1 MSYPIHT
8 SQNLWEIPE
17 LTQINR
23 LDMHSGSVPFGDR
36 NQAVAGDKYRSPWV
50 KELNGEW
57 AFALF
62 HKPEDVPG
70 KALGT
75 DYDDGDWGL
84 IPVPG
89 NWTMMDYWDKPA
101 YTNVQMPYDNTPPV
115 VPEENPTGVYR
126 TVFELPENWLDR
138 RIVLHF
144 GGVENYF
151 EVYLNDVFIGMGK
164 DNRLPSEFDLADA
177 ARPGTNVLAVK
188 VLKWADVNYIE
199 DQDQWWQAG
208 IFREVFLYASEHAFI
223 KDVFALSE
231 LDLASPTLDGVLT
244 LRTELGF
251 SLINEA
257 YGRNGPSED
266 FRVEAELV
274 SPEEKTL
281 QTETCAIDWR
291 FRRSGYV
298 GNITMRVPDC
308 RAWTAETP
316 TLYTIVVT
324 LKDDRGRTLDIR
336 SVKTGFRT
344 VRVDDGE
351 LKING
356 RAVMIRGVNRHEHDD
371 TLGRVATRKMM
382 LKDIL
387 LLKQFNFNA
396 VRTSHYPDTTEWYDL
411 CDEYGIYILDETNL
425 ETHANY
431 ATLCRDPRW
440 KNQFVER
447 GTRMVLRDRNHPCVF
462 GWSLGN
468 ESGNGGNH
476 DAMHAAM
483 SALDDSRIFH
493 HEGELKAGWNQGG
506 FEWSA
511 PRSGINAIVDPM
523 YPPPAKMLEWAA
535 SPERDGR
542 PFIYCEYAHAMGNSC
557 GGLKDYWDVFD
568 SVKGAQGGFIWEWVD
583 HGILQKDEKGREFW
597 AYGGDF
603 GEEIHDSNFCT
614 DGMIWPD
621 RTPHPC
627 MYEFKK
633 LAQPLK
639 MEALDIET
647 GRYRITNRH
656 WAVPLS
662 CLAGTWELTVD
673 GCVVKKGDLPRV
685 DAGPEESRE
694 ISVDL
699 PPPELTVGQ
708 EAHVTFRFRM
718 REATPWCEAG
728 HEVAWEQF
736 ALPWKGAFPGAT
748 RPEQPVKI
756 EEADDGVTVTCGEL
770 AVVVNPAEG
779 IVRHVSFSGDQVL
792 GKAPE
797 LSIWRANTDNDGIRA
812 WSGQNAKP
820 LGLWRAEG
828 LDARRTLEKSAR
840 VVMAGDNAEITL
852 RAVYTGRGSDKRF
865 VHDQVWTVCPTGDIR
880 VDNTVSCD
888 ENLPTLPRIGVE
900 MATPPNFEQVE
911 WFGRGPWENYIDRKA
926 GSPVGCYS
934 GTVDEQFVNYILPQE
949 NGNKC
954 DVRWFSV
961 TNGTVGLKFA
971 GQELLE
977 FSVRH
982 FTDDD
987 LYASAHTNE
996 LADKRRPETMIH
1008 LDHKQR
1014 GVGTGSCGPQTFEPY
1029 TVAPGVYHFTYTI
1042 QCFEL
1047 IR

>member
-1 MSYPIHT
+1 MSYPIRT
-8 SQNLWEIPE
+8 SRNLWEIPE
-17 LTQINR
+17 LTHLNR
-23 LDMHSGSVPFGDR
+23 LDMRAGGFPFADR
-36 NQAVAGDKYRSPWV
+36 GQALAGDTGTSPWV
-50 KELNGEW
+50 KNLNGDW
-57 AFALF
+57 KFFLF
-62 HKPEDVPG
+62 HKPADVPEE
-70 KALGT
+70 ALGAAF
-75 DYDDGDWGL
+75 DDADWGL

-89 NWTMMDYWDKPA
+89 NWTMMDYWDKPV
-101 YTNVQMPYDNTPPV
+101 YTNVQMPYDNTPPL

-126 TVFELPENWLDR
+126 TVFEVPENWLNR

-151 EVYLNDVFIGMGK
+151 EVYVNDVFIGMGK
-164 DNRLPSEFDLADA
+164 DNRLPSEFDLADSV
-177 ARPGTNVLAVK
+177 RPGTNTLAFK
-188 VLKWADVNYIE
+188 VLKWADTNYIE

-208 IFREVFLYASEHAFI
+208 IFRDVLLYSSEHAFV
-223 KDVFALSE
+223 KDVFARGE
-231 LDLASPTLDGVLT
+231 LDLASPALDGVLT
-244 LRTELGF
+244 LRVELGF
-251 SLINEA
+251 SLNSDT

-266 FRVEAELV
+266 LCVEAELV
-274 SPEEKTL
+274 SPEGKTS
-281 QTETCAIDWR
+281 QTESCVIDRR

-298 GNITMRVPDC
+298 GEMAMRVPAC
-308 RAWTAETP
+308 QAWTAETP
-316 TLYTIVVT
+316 SLYTVVVT
-324 LKDDRGRTLDIR
+324 LKDNQGRVMDTR
-336 SVKTGFRT
+336 AVKTGFRT
-344 VRVDDGE
+344 VRVEDGE

-356 RAVMIRGVNRHEHDD
+356 RAIMIRGVNRHEHDD
-371 TLGRVATRKMM
+371 TLGRVATREMM

-387 LLKQFNFNA
+387 LLKRFNFNA

-411 CDEYGIYILDETNL
+411 CDEYGLYILDEANV

-431 ATLCRDPRW
+431 PTLCRDPRW

-476 DAMHAAM
+476 DAMYAAM

-493 HEGELKAGWNQGG
+493 HEGEQKAGWSQGG

-511 PRSGINAIVDPM
+511 PRSGINAFVDPM

-557 GGLKDYWDVFD
+557 GGLKDYWDVFE

-583 HGILQKDEKGREFW
+583 HGILQKDENGREYW

-639 MEALDIET
+639 VEAVDVET
-647 GRYRITNRH
+647 GLYRITNRY

-662 CLAGTWELTVD
+662 CLTGTWELTVD
-673 GCVVKKGDLPRV
+673 GRVVDDGDLPCV

-694 ISVDL
+694 IRVDL
-699 PPPELTVGQ
+699 PRPELMAGQ
-708 EAHVTFRFRM
+708 EAHVIFRFKM

-736 ALPWKGAFPGAT
+736 ALPWTGNIKGAPRVGQA
-748 RPEQPVKI
+748 VDI
-756 EEADDGVTVTCGEL
+756 EETGDIVTVTRGEL
-770 AVVVNPAEG
+770 AVVVSLAEG
-779 IVRHVSFSGDQVL
+779 MVKAVLFSGDHVL
-792 GKAPE
+792 TKAPE

-828 LDARRTLEKSAR
+828 LNEKRTLERSAR
-840 VVMAGDNAEITL
+840 VTKADENAEITL
-852 RAVYTGRGSDKRF
+852 RAVCAGRGSDKRF
-865 VHDQVWTVCPTGDIR
+865 VHDQVWTVCPKGDIQ
-880 VDNTVSCD
+880 VVNTVTCD
-888 ENLPTLPRIGVE
+888 EGLPTLPRIGVE
-900 MATPPNFEQVE
+900 MATAPNFERVE
-911 WFGRGPWENYIDRKA
+911 WFGRGPWENHIDRKA
-926 GSPVGCYS
+926 GVPVGRYS

-961 TNGTVGLKFA
+961 TNGRVNIRFIGR
-971 GQELLE
+971 EWLE

-987 LYASAHTNE
+987 LYSSAHANE
-996 LADKRRPETMIH
+996 LEEKRRAETVIH

-1029 TVAPGVYHFTYTI
+1029 TVEPGTYTFTYTI
-1042 QCFEL
+1042 QCYE
-1047 IR
+1047 RG